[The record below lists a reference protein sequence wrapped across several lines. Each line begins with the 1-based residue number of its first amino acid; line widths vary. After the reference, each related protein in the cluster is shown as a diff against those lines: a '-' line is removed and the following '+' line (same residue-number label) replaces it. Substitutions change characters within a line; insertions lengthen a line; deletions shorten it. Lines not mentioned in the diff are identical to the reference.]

1 LTLAAAACGS
11 PSEPDLFDNSALPD
25 AAPDAAGAAGAS
37 GNRGDTGT
45 TSERGGQSG
54 AAGMSVADAGAMDA
68 STGDAEPAVD
78 SAPGLDSAADA
89 PGEAG
94 ATTDAGTGTVDAASE
109 AADAAAGTGGND
121 GGGDGASGGG
131 GGASGDDAGD
141 VGTVVDSGASG
152 SAGAGGSAA
161 ADATGGAG
169 GSAGATGSGGSPADG
184 SAGSGGAAGDDASA
198 DVSTG
203 SGGSNA
209 DAGTGGAGGASTEAG
224 TDASDDAAEVAPAI
238 AVTLCPKHTVL
249 LTGESMAFSA
259 DVTGAAD
266 PGVFYGIVGG
276 TSAGGSDS
284 GSVDQGSITSDGLY
298 VAPST
303 PGTYQVIAKSKQD
316 TSKSDTAT
324 VTVVATSAV
333 RTIRGTISGP
343 AGAGPIYVRVKDG
356 EAGQT
361 MLLALGPYT
370 IRGVAIDPWI
380 TSITVQAFR
389 DVNGNGGY
397 VSSLD
402 PFGSTSVSW
411 SGSSVSGADVTLVSP
426 GAPSLPQAPQGL
438 RVSPSDKGAFV
449 QWDLLADANGNE
461 YPQSYRIYASTSAN
475 PGPSDAGASITK
487 TVPAGG
493 INSSI
498 LSPLTNGTPFYFA
511 ITAVTGNTESPTSTV
526 VGPVTIGAPTGG
538 HSVSGTISFGFT
550 PTGPLYAVVGT
561 GTLGFWS
568 TRIDNPVSPQS
579 FTITGVPDGR
589 YDFGA
594 VFDLN
599 SDGLLDA
606 SDPMS
611 FRRHDVSPLVV
622 VAGSDVSNV
631 SVSLPAT
638 DGMAWVSTQYI
649 QEDSSSP
656 SYRLRLG
663 VGGNLKQVVK
673 AVVISGPGVVAPID
687 MRADG
692 TDAYMSQIDNV
703 ALPTVGSVYE
713 LEATYA
719 DGKTCTLSAPVTG
732 VWTSLP
738 QSLAPSGS
746 GTGSA
751 TPTFTWAAPLVT
763 PSVYWYRMNVWPN
776 NSSNGDLWY
785 TSMPSSF
792 TSLLFNDN
800 GGASISALVSGG
812 SYQWALSATD
822 PAGNIAARKVTFS
835 VP

>member
-1 LTLAAAACGS
+1 V
-11 PSEPDLFDNSALPD
+11 E
-25 AAPDAAGAAGAS
+25 
-37 GNRGDTGT
+37 
-45 TSERGGQSG
+45 
-54 AAGMSVADAGAMDA
+54 A
-68 STGDAEPAVD
+68 STGDAQVESGAADAQTAVD
-78 SAPGLDSAADA
+78 SPPGLESGADA
-89 PGEAG
+89 AVEGG
-94 ATTDAGTGTVDAASE
+94 AATDAGIDAVDGASE
-109 AADAAAGTGGND
+109 AADAAGGAGGND
-121 GGGDGASGGG
+121 GRGDGASGGND
-131 GGASGDDAGD
+131 GASQDDAAD
-141 VGTVVDSGASG
+141 V
-152 SAGAGGSAA
+152 
-161 ADATGGAG
+161 
-169 GSAGATGSGGSPADG
+169 GSGGGDG
-184 SAGSGGAAGDDASA
+184 GSSGTGDDASA

-203 SGGSNA
+203 SGGSNT
-209 DAGTGGAGGASTEAG
+209 DAGTGGAGGASSDAG
-224 TDASDDAAEVAPAI
+224 TDASDDVAEAAPDI
-238 AVTLCPKHTVL
+238 TVTLCPTHTVL
-249 LTGESMAFSA
+249 LAGESMEFSA
-259 DVTGAAD
+259 DVSGAAD
-266 PGVFYGIVGG
+266 PSVFYGIVGG
-276 TSAGGSDS
+276 TSGGGSDS
-284 GSVDQGSITSDGLY
+284 GSVDRGTIASDGTY

-303 PGTYQVIAKSKQD
+303 PGTYQVIAKSRQD
-316 TSKSDTAT
+316 PSKSDTAT

-343 AGAGPIYVRVKDG
+343 AGAGRIYVRVKEW

-361 MLLALGPYT
+361 TMLAPGPYT

-380 TSITVQAFR
+380 TSITVEAFR
-389 DVNGNGGY
+389 DVNGNGAY
-397 VSSLD
+397 VSSVD
-402 PFGSTSVSW
+402 PFGSTSMSW
-411 SGSSVSGADVTLVSP
+411 SGSSVSGADITMANP
-426 GAPSLPQAPQGL
+426 GAVSLPQAPQGL

-449 QWDLLADANGNE
+449 QWDLLADTNGNE

-475 PGPSDAGASITK
+475 PGPSDAGTGITK

-511 ITAVTGNTESPTSTV
+511 LTAVSGSTESPTSNV
-526 VGPVTIGAPTGG
+526 VGPVTIGAPAGG

-550 PTGPLYAVVGT
+550 PSGPLYAVVGT

-594 VFDLN
+594 VFDLDSN
-599 SDGLLDA
+599 GLLD
-606 SDPMS
+606 STDPIS
-611 FRRHDVSPLVV
+611 FRRHDVSPLVA
-622 VAGSDVSNV
+622 VAGADVSNV
-631 SVSLPAT
+631 SLSLPAT
-638 DGMAWVSTQYI
+638 DGMAWVSTQYV
-649 QEDSSSP
+649 QEDSSTP

-663 VGGNLKQVVK
+663 VAANLKQIVK
-673 AVVISGPGVVAPID
+673 GVVISGPGIVAPID

-692 TDAYMSQIDNV
+692 TDAFMSEIDNV
-703 ALPTVGSVYE
+703 ALPTVGSLYE

-738 QSLAPSGS
+738 QSLAPSGN

-751 TPTFTWAAPLVT
+751 TPTFTWTAPPVT

-776 NSSNGDLWY
+776 NSSNGDIWY

-800 GGASISALVSGG
+800 GSASISALVSGG

-822 PAGNIAARKVTFS
+822 TSGNIAARKVTFS